1 MFIVQWYS
9 LLLTSW
15 LVFFIFFAL
24 CQTIR
29 LLSNWPSLGMPDNPK
44 TDKFSEKFQTAFA
57 PPPPPPPPHFRKII
71 LQFFSP
77 KFMTEV
83 SSTMAKICNIF
94 FWIENDPP
102 PLPFGTFPKIHP
114 FWMCQASLNVTF
126 SRFYLGGPPLSY
138 IHICVSAF
146 IAILRLC
153 LCVFLWKRIPW
164 DHNVIRNKNKSP
176 VRVNCLLSSVA
187 GPHFLPSGKGI
198 NYIEHIIIMIL
209 KKAIKSRNLFNN
221 SFLFF

>member
-1 MFIVQWYS
+1 
-9 LLLTSW
+9 
-15 LVFFIFFAL
+15 
-24 CQTIR
+24 
-29 LLSNWPSLGMPDNPK
+29 MPDTSK
-44 TDKFSEKFQTAFA
+44 TDEFSEKFQTAFN
-57 PPPPPPPPHFRKII
+57 PPSFSESHVAIFLRNSWPKYR
-71 LQFFSP
+71 LQWQKSAIYFFGL
-77 KFMTEV
+77 KMTH
-83 SSTMAKICNIF
+83 
-94 FWIENDPP
+94 P

>member
-1 MFIVQWYS
+1 M
-9 LLLTSW
+9 
-15 LVFFIFFAL
+15 AL
-24 CQTIR
+24 G
-29 LLSNWPSLGMPDNPK
+29 N
-44 TDKFSEKFQTAFA
+44 
-57 PPPPPPPPHFRKII
+57 PPPHFRKII
-71 LQFFSP
+71 LQFFSKIHDRSIVYNGKNLQY
-77 KFMTEV
+77 KFLDW
-83 SSTMAKICNIF
+83 K
-94 FWIENDPP
+94 WP
-102 PLPFGTFPKIHP
+102 PLPFGTFPKIYP

-221 SFLFF
+221 SFLFFLSSRCLLVLSLNKLGLDFKKSPIWCEKWK